1 MKNKI
6 YLRKTVLKAFV
17 VTFVCLLA
25 FVLLGIGF
33 YHRTVSNQNKK
44 IMNILEQVQKQYPEV
59 EKEELIRLLSEV
71 TDETGDFAALYG
83 IDVDTEAIVV
93 ENTIAFRDYLSLAV
107 LLLLAFSGIMLC
119 LFLHYNARKDRELE
133 KITEHLEAINHH
145 DYHYDMDSISEDEL
159 SILKNEVYKTTV
171 MLKETAENS
180 MRAKNSLKDS
190 LSDISHQL
198 KTPLASIS
206 LTLDNLI
213 DNPQMD
219 TERRNTYLRTIRR
232 QMQNMNFLIQSLLK
246 LSEFDA
252 DAITFMKQEH
262 TVGELATQSMQNVES
277 LCDLRNVRII
287 AKGDTKALL
296 TCDKRWQVEAITNIL
311 KNAVEHSKD
320 GSVIELS
327 MGQNPVYTW
336 ISIRDYGEGMDLE
349 DQKHIFDRF
358 YKGKHSKPDSI
369 GIGLSL
375 AKCIVE
381 SENGSI
387 SVESD
392 ENGTTFLL
400 RYYEVLKFTL

>member
-6 YLRKTVLKAFV
+6 YLRKTVWKALG
-17 VTFVCLLA
+17 VTAICLLA
-25 FVLLGIGF
+25 FAVLGVGF
-33 YHRTVSNQNKK
+33 YYRTVSNQNKK
-44 IMNILEQVQKQYPEV
+44 IMHILEQVQKQYPEV
-59 EKEELIRLLSEV
+59 EKEELIRLLSEE
-71 TDETGDFAALYG
+71 TDESGDFATLYG
-83 IDVDTEAIVV
+83 IDVDTEAIVA
-93 ENTIAFRDYLSLAV
+93 ENTIAFRAYLSLAV
-107 LLLLAFSGIMLC
+107 TLLLVFSGTMLY
-119 LFLHYNARKDRELE
+119 LFLRYNARKDRELE

-252 DAITFMKQEH
+252 DAITFMKQQY
-262 TVGELATQSMQNVES
+262 TIGDLIAQSRKNVEPLS
-277 LCDLRNVRII
+277 DLRDVRII
-287 AKGDTKALL
+287 EKGDAKALL

-311 KNAVEHSKD
+311 KNAVEHSEE
-320 GSVIELS
+320 GSVVELE

-336 ISIRDYGEGMDLE
+336 LSIRDYGDGMDEE
-349 DQKHIFDRF
+349 DQKHIFERF
-358 YKGKHSKPDSI
+358 YKGKHSKSDSI

-387 SVESD
+387 SVASD
-392 ENGTTFLL
+392 GNGTTFLL
-400 RYYEVLKFTL
+400 RYYEVLKFPL